1 MKKRFMAALSVLAL
15 ALALPVAAFA
25 ADSPANVKSG
35 PVTSNGVTA
44 NASGVAAGSDAWL
57 KVVGTGTAA
66 VNVPSGSNVVAS
78 FEVTQQNTSGPYNF
92 TFALGSQYAGAKVTA
107 YIQHDSGVREEK
119 QLLADANGNVSFTMN
134 ELCTIS
140 LVAQP
145 TSGAS
150 AATSGASAAASTTV
164 TADKGAKSP
173 TTGVDTTGVAAV
185 AVVAAAG
192 AACAFVALR
201 KNN

>member
-25 ADSPANVKSG
+25 ANSPANVKSD

-44 NASGVAAGSDAWL
+44 NASGVAADSNAWL

-66 VNVPSGSNVVAS
+66 NNVPSGSNVVAS
-78 FEVTQQNTSGPYNF
+78 FEVTHHNTSGPYNF
-92 TFALGSQYAGAKVTA
+92 TFALGSQYAGAKVTV
-107 YIQHDSGVREEK
+107 YIQHDSGFKDVKE
-119 QLLADANGNVSFTMN
+119 LTADANGNVSFTMD
-134 ELCTIS
+134 ELCIIS

-145 TSGAS
+145 
-150 AATSGASAAASTTV
+150 TSGASAAASTTV

-173 TTGVDTTGVAAV
+173 ATGVNTTAVASVAA
-185 AVVAAAG
+185 VAAAG

>member
-25 ADSPANVKSG
+25 ANSPEKVSSQ

-44 NASGVAAGSDAWL
+44 NASGVVTGSNAWL
-57 KVVGTGTAA
+57 NVVGTGTAA
-66 VNVPSGSNVVAS
+66 NNVPSGSNVVAS
-78 FEVTQQNTSGPYNF
+78 FEVTHHNTSGPYNF

-107 YIQHDSGVREEK
+107 YIQHDSGFRDVKE
-119 QLLADANGNVSFTMN
+119 LTADANGNVSFTMD
-134 ELCTIS
+134 ELCIIS

-145 TSGAS
+145 
-150 AATSGASAAASTTV
+150 TSGASAAASTTV

-173 TTGVDTTGVAAV
+173 ATGVNTTAVASVAAV
-185 AVVAAAG
+185 AATG

>member
-192 AACAFVALR
+192 AVCAFVALR

>member
-1 MKKRFMAALSVLAL
+1 MKKRFMAALSIFAL
-15 ALALPVAAFA
+15 VLALPVAAFA
-25 ADSPANVKSG
+25 ANSPEKVSSQ

-44 NASGVAAGSDAWL
+44 NATGVVAGSDAWL
-57 KVVGTGTAA
+57 KVVGSGTAA
-66 VNVPSGSNVVAS
+66 SNVPSGSNVVAS
-78 FEVTQQNTSGPYNF
+78 FEVTQQNTTGPYSF

-107 YIQHDSGVREEK
+107 YIQHDSGVTDVKE
-119 QLLADANGNVSFTMN
+119 LTADANGNVSFTMN
-134 ELCTIS
+134 ELCIIS

-145 TSGAS
+145 
-150 AATSGASAAASTTV
+150 TSGASAAASTTV

-173 TTGVDTTGVAAV
+173 ATGVNTTAVAAV
-185 AVVAAAG
+185 AAVAAAG

>member
-25 ADSPANVKSG
+25 ANSPEKLSSQ

-44 NASGVAAGSDAWL
+44 NATGVVTGSDAWL
-57 KVVGTGTAA
+57 NVVGTGTAA
-66 VNVPSGSNVVAS
+66 NNVPSGSNVVAS
-78 FEVTQQNTSGPYNF
+78 FEVTHHNTSGPYNF
-92 TFALGSQYAGAKVTA
+92 TFALGSQYAGAKVTV
-107 YIQHDSGVREEK
+107 YIQHDSGSCDVRE
-119 QLLADANGNVSFTMN
+119 LTADANGNVSFTMD
-134 ELCTIS
+134 ELCIIS

-145 TSGAS
+145 
-150 AATSGASAAASTTV
+150 TSGASAAASTTV

-173 TTGVDTTGVAAV
+173 ATGVNTTAVASVAAV
-185 AVVAAAG
+185 AATG

>member
-1 MKKRFMAALSVLAL
+1 MKKRFMAALSIFAL
-15 ALALPVAAFA
+15 VLALPVAAFA
-25 ADSPANVKSG
+25 ANSPEKVSSQ

-44 NASGVAAGSDAWL
+44 NATGVVAGSDAWL
-57 KVVGTGTAA
+57 KVVGSGTAA
-66 VNVPSGSNVVAS
+66 SNVPSGSNVVAS
-78 FEVTQQNTSGPYNF
+78 FEVTQLNTTGPYSF

-107 YIQHDSGVREEK
+107 YIQHDSGVGEVKE
-119 QLLADANGNVSFTMN
+119 LTADANGNVSFTMN
-134 ELCTIS
+134 ELCIIS

-145 TSGAS
+145 
-150 AATSGASAAASTTV
+150 TSGASAAASTTV

-173 TTGVDTTGVAAV
+173 ATGVNTTAVAAV
-185 AVVAAAG
+185 AAVAAAC

>member
-1 MKKRFMAALSVLAL
+1 MKKRFMAALSIFAL
-15 ALALPVAAFA
+15 VLALPVAAFA
-25 ADSPANVKSG
+25 ANSPEKVSSQ

-44 NASGVAAGSDAWL
+44 NATGVVANSDAWL

-66 VNVPSGSNVVAS
+66 SNVPAGSNVVAS
-78 FEVTQQNTSGPYNF
+78 FQVTQQNTTGPYSF

-107 YIQHDSGVREEK
+107 YIQHDSSETDVKE
-119 QLLADANGNVSFTMN
+119 LTADANGNVSFTMDQ
-134 ELCTIS
+134 LCTIT

-145 TSGAS
+145 
-150 AATSGASAAASTTV
+150 TSGASAAASTTV

-173 TTGVDTTGVAAV
+173 ATGVNTTAVAAV
-185 AVVAAAG
+185 AAVAAAG

>member
-15 ALALPVAAFA
+15 VLALPVAAFA
-25 ADSPANVKSG
+25 ANSPEKVSSQ

-44 NASGVAAGSDAWL
+44 NATGVVAGSDAWL
-57 KVVGTGTAA
+57 KVVGSDTAA
-66 VNVPSGSNVVAS
+66 SNVPSGSNVVAS
-78 FEVTQQNTSGPYNF
+78 FEVTHLNTTGPYSF

-107 YIQHDSGVREEK
+107 YIQHDSSLTDVKE
-119 QLLADANGNVSFTMN
+119 LTADANGNVSFTMDQ
-134 ELCTIS
+134 LCTIT

-145 TSGAS
+145 
-150 AATSGASAAASTTV
+150 TSGASAAASTTV

-173 TTGVDTTGVAAV
+173 ATGVNTTAVAAV
-185 AVVAAAG
+185 AAVAAAG

>member
-15 ALALPVAAFA
+15 VLALPVAAFA
-25 ADSPANVKSG
+25 ANSPEKVSSQ

-44 NASGVAAGSDAWL
+44 NATGVVANSDAWL

-66 VNVPSGSNVVAS
+66 SNVPAGSNVVAS
-78 FEVTQQNTSGPYNF
+78 FEVTQQNTTGPYSF

-107 YIQHDSGVREEK
+107 YIQHDSGDTDVKE
-119 QLLADANGNVSFTMN
+119 LTADANGNVSFTMDQ
-134 ELCTIS
+134 LCTIT

-145 TSGAS
+145 
-150 AATSGASAAASTTV
+150 TSGASAAASTTV

-173 TTGVDTTGVAAV
+173 ATGVNTTAVAAV
-185 AVVAAAG
+185 AAVAAAG

>member
-15 ALALPVAAFA
+15 VLALPVAAFA
-25 ADSPANVKSG
+25 ANSPEKVSSQ

-44 NASGVAAGSDAWL
+44 NATGVVAGSDAWL
-57 KVVGTGTAA
+57 KVVGSDTAA
-66 VNVPSGSNVVAS
+66 SNVPSGSNVVAS
-78 FEVTQQNTSGPYNF
+78 FEVTHLNTTGPYSF

-107 YIQHDSGVREEK
+107 YIQHDSGLTDVKE
-119 QLLADANGNVSFTMN
+119 LTADANGNVSFTMDQ
-134 ELCTIS
+134 LCTIT

-145 TSGAS
+145 
-150 AATSGASAAASTTV
+150 TSGASAAASTTV

-173 TTGVDTTGVAAV
+173 ATGVNTTAVAAV
-185 AVVAAAG
+185 AAVAAAG

>member
-15 ALALPVAAFA
+15 ALALPMAAFA
-25 ADSPANVKSG
+25 ADSPANVKSD

-44 NASGVAAGSDAWL
+44 NASGVVAGSDAWL
-57 KVVGTGTAA
+57 KVVGSGAA
-66 VNVPSGSNVVAS
+66 ASNVPSGSNVVAS

-107 YIQHDSGVREEK
+107 YIQHDSGREEVK
-119 QLLADANGNVSFTMN
+119 ELTADANGNVSFTMN
-134 ELCTIS
+134 ELCIIS

-145 TSGAS
+145 
-150 AATSGASAAASTTV
+150 TSGASAAASTTV
-164 TADKGAKSP
+164 TADNGAKSP
-173 TTGVDTTGVAAV
+173 ATGVNTTAVAAV
-185 AVVAAAG
+185 AAVAAAG

>member
-25 ADSPANVKSG
+25 ANSPEKVSSQ

-44 NASGVAAGSDAWL
+44 NATGVVTGSDAWL
-57 KVVGTGTAA
+57 NVVGTGTAA
-66 VNVPSGSNVVAS
+66 NNVPSGSNVVAS
-78 FEVTQQNTSGPYNF
+78 FEVTHYNTSGPYNF
-92 TFALGSQYAGAKVTA
+92 TFALGSQYAGAKVTV
-107 YIQHDSGVREEK
+107 YIQHDSGFRDVKE
-119 QLLADANGNVSFTMN
+119 LTADANGNVSFTMD
-134 ELCTIS
+134 ELCIIS

-145 TSGAS
+145 
-150 AATSGASAAASTTV
+150 TSGASAAASTTV

-173 TTGVDTTGVAAV
+173 ATGVNTTAVASVAAV
-185 AVVAAAG
+185 AATG

>member
-25 ADSPANVKSG
+25 ANSPEKVSSQ

-44 NASGVAAGSDAWL
+44 NATGVVTGSDAWL
-57 KVVGTGTAA
+57 NVVGTGTAA
-66 VNVPSGSNVVAS
+66 NNVPSGSNVVAS
-78 FEVTQQNTSGPYNF
+78 FEVTHHNTSGPYNF

-107 YIQHDSGVREEK
+107 YIQHDSGFRDVKE
-119 QLLADANGNVSFTMN
+119 LTADANGNVSFTMD
-134 ELCTIS
+134 ELCIIS

-145 TSGAS
+145 
-150 AATSGASAAASTTV
+150 TSGASAAASTTV

-173 TTGVDTTGVAAV
+173 ATGVNTTAVASVAAV
-185 AVVAAAG
+185 AATG

>member
-25 ADSPANVKSG
+25 ANSPEKVSSQ

-44 NASGVAAGSDAWL
+44 NATGVAADSNAWL
-57 KVVGTGTAA
+57 NVVGTGTAA
-66 VNVPSGSNVVAS
+66 NNVPSGSNVVAS
-78 FEVTQQNTSGPYNF
+78 FEVTHYNTSGPYNF

-107 YIQHDSGVREEK
+107 YIQHDSGRTDVKE
-119 QLLADANGNVSFTMN
+119 LTADANGNVSFTMDK
-134 ELCTIS
+134 LCIIS

-145 TSGAS
+145 
-150 AATSGASAAASTTV
+150 TSGASAAASTTV

-173 TTGVDTTGVAAV
+173 ATGVNTTAVAAV
-185 AVVAAAG
+185 AAVAAAG

>member
-15 ALALPVAAFA
+15 ALAMPVAAFA
-25 ADSPANVKSG
+25 ANSPEMVNSQ

-44 NASGVAAGSDAWL
+44 NASGVVAGSDAWL

-66 VNVPSGSNVVAS
+66 SNVPSGSNVVAS
-78 FEVTQQNTSGPYNF
+78 FEVTQLNTSGPYNF

-107 YIQHDSGVREEK
+107 YIQHDSGRTDVKE
-119 QLLADANGNVSFTMN
+119 LTADANGNVSFTMN
-134 ELCTIS
+134 ELCIIS

-145 TSGAS
+145 
-150 AATSGASAAASTTV
+150 TSGASAAASTTV

-173 TTGVDTTGVAAV
+173 ATGVNTTAVAAV
-185 AVVAAAG
+185 AAVAAAG

>member
-1 MKKRFMAALSVLAL
+1 MKKRFMAALSIFAL
-15 ALALPVAAFA
+15 VLALPVAAFA
-25 ADSPANVKSG
+25 ANSPEKVSSQ

-44 NASGVAAGSDAWL
+44 NATGVVAGSDAWL
-57 KVVGTGTAA
+57 KVVGSGTAA
-66 VNVPSGSNVVAS
+66 SNVPSGSNVVAS
-78 FEVTQQNTSGPYNF
+78 FEVTQQNTTGPYSF

-107 YIQHDSGVREEK
+107 YIQHDSDVGEEK
-119 QLLADANGNVSFTMN
+119 ELTADANGNVSFTMN
-134 ELCTIS
+134 ELCIIS

-145 TSGAS
+145 
-150 AATSGASAAASTTV
+150 TSGASAAASTTV

-173 TTGVDTTGVAAV
+173 ATGVNTTAVATVAA
-185 AVVAAAG
+185 VAAAG

>member
-25 ADSPANVKSG
+25 TNSPANVKSD

-44 NASGVAAGSDAWL
+44 NASGVAADSNAWL
-57 KVVGTGTAA
+57 KVVGAGVAA
-66 VNVPSGSNVVAS
+66 NNVPSGSNVVAS
-78 FEVTQQNTSGPYNF
+78 FVVTHYNTSGPYNF
-92 TFALGSQYAGAKVTA
+92 TFALGSQYAGAKVTV
-107 YIQHDSGVREEK
+107 YIQHDSGYPDVKE
-119 QLLADANGNVSFTMN
+119 LTADANGNVSFTMD
-134 ELCTIS
+134 ELCIIS

-145 TSGAS
+145 
-150 AATSGASAAASTTV
+150 TSGASAAASTTV

-173 TTGVDTTGVAAV
+173 ATGVNTTAVAAV
-185 AVVAAAG
+185 AAFAAAG

>member
-25 ADSPANVKSG
+25 ANSPEKVSSQ

-44 NASGVAAGSDAWL
+44 NATGVVTGSDAWL
-57 KVVGTGTAA
+57 NVVGTDTAA
-66 VNVPSGSNVVAS
+66 NNVPSGSNVVAS
-78 FEVTQQNTSGPYNF
+78 FAVTHFNTSGPYNF
-92 TFALGSQYAGAKVTA
+92 TFALGSQYAGAKVTV
-107 YIQHDSGVREEK
+107 YIQHDSGFRDVKE
-119 QLLADANGNVSFTMN
+119 LTADANGNVSFTMD
-134 ELCTIS
+134 ELCIIS

-145 TSGAS
+145 
-150 AATSGASAAASTTV
+150 TSGASAAASTTV

-173 TTGVDTTGVAAV
+173 ATGVNTTAVAAV
-185 AVVAAAG
+185 AAVAAAG

>member
-25 ADSPANVKSG
+25 ANSPEKVSSQ

-44 NASGVAAGSDAWL
+44 NASGVVTGSNAWL
-57 KVVGTGTAA
+57 NVVGTGTAA
-66 VNVPSGSNVVAS
+66 NNVPSGSNVVAS
-78 FEVTQQNTSGPYNF
+78 FEVTHHNTSGPYNF

-107 YIQHDSGVREEK
+107 YIQHDSGFRDVKE
-119 QLLADANGNVSFTMN
+119 LTADANGNVSFTMDQ
-134 ELCTIS
+134 LCIIS

-145 TSGAS
+145 
-150 AATSGASAAASTTV
+150 TSGASAAASTTV

-173 TTGVDTTGVAAV
+173 ATGVNTTAVASVAA
-185 AVVAAAG
+185 VAAAG

>member
-15 ALALPVAAFA
+15 VLALPVAAFA
-25 ADSPANVKSG
+25 ANSPEKVSSQ

-44 NASGVAAGSDAWL
+44 NATGVVAGSDAWL

-78 FEVTQQNTSGPYNF
+78 FEVTQQNTSGPYSF

-119 QLLADANGNVSFTMN
+119 ELVADANGNVSFTMN

-150 AATSGASAAASTTV
+150 AAASTTV

-173 TTGVDTTGVAAV
+173 ATGVNTTVAAV
-185 AVVAAAG
+185 AAVAAAG

>member
-25 ADSPANVKSG
+25 ANSPEKVSSQ

-44 NASGVAAGSDAWL
+44 NATGVVTGSDAWL
-57 KVVGTGTAA
+57 NVVGTDTAA
-66 VNVPSGSNVVAS
+66 NNVPSGSNVVAS
-78 FEVTQQNTSGPYNF
+78 FEVTHHNTSGPYNF
-92 TFALGSQYAGAKVTA
+92 TFALGSQYAGAKVTV
-107 YIQHDSGVREEK
+107 YIQHDSGSPDVKE
-119 QLLADANGNVSFTMN
+119 LTADANGNVSFTMDK
-134 ELCTIS
+134 LCIIS

-150 AATSGASAAASTTV
+150 AAASPTV

-173 TTGVDTTGVAAV
+173 ATGVNTPAVAAV
-185 AVVAAAG
+185 AAVAAAG

-201 KNN
+201 KNS

>member
-25 ADSPANVKSG
+25 ANSPEKVSSQ

-44 NASGVAAGSDAWL
+44 NATGVVTGSDAWL
-57 KVVGTGTAA
+57 NVVGTGTAA
-66 VNVPSGSNVVAS
+66 NNVPSGSNVVAS
-78 FEVTQQNTSGPYNF
+78 FEVTHHNTSGPYNF
-92 TFALGSQYAGAKVTA
+92 TFALGSQYAGAKVTV
-107 YIQHDSGVREEK
+107 YIQHDSGSCDVRE
-119 QLLADANGNVSFTMN
+119 LTADANGNVSFTMDK
-134 ELCTIS
+134 LCIIS

-145 TSGAS
+145 
-150 AATSGASAAASTTV
+150 TSGASAAASTTV

-173 TTGVDTTGVAAV
+173 ATGVNTTAVASVAAV
-185 AVVAAAG
+185 AATG

>member
-107 YIQHDSGVREEK
+107 YVQHDSGVREEK

-192 AACAFVALR
+192 AVCAFVALR

>member
-15 ALALPVAAFA
+15 VLALPVAAFA
-25 ADSPANVKSG
+25 ANSPEKVSSQ

-44 NASGVAAGSDAWL
+44 NATGVVAGSDAWL

-78 FEVTQQNTSGPYNF
+78 FEVTQQNTSGPYSF

-119 QLLADANGNVSFTMN
+119 ELVADANGNVSFTMN

-150 AATSGASAAASTTV
+150 AAASTTV

-173 TTGVDTTGVAAV
+173 ATGVNPTAVAAV
-185 AVVAAAG
+185 AAVAAAG

>member
-15 ALALPVAAFA
+15 VLALPVAAFA
-25 ADSPANVKSG
+25 ANSPEKVSSQ

-44 NASGVAAGSDAWL
+44 NASGVVAGSDAWL
-57 KVVGTGTAA
+57 KVVGSGTAA
-66 VNVPSGSNVVAS
+66 SNVPSGSNVVAS
-78 FEVTQQNTSGPYNF
+78 FEVTQQNTSGPYSF

-107 YIQHDSGVREEK
+107 YIQHDSGINEVKE
-119 QLLADANGNVSFTMN
+119 LTADANGNVSFTMDQ
-134 ELCTIS
+134 LCTIT

-150 AATSGASAAASTTV
+150 AAAGTTV

-173 TTGVDTTGVAAV
+173 ATGVNTTAVAAV
-185 AVVAAAG
+185 AAVAAAG